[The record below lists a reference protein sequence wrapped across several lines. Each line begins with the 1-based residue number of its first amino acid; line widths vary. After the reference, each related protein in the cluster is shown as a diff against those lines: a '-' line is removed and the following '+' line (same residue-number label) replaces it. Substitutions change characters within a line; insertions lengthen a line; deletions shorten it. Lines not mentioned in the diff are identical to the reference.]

1 LINSRFDHWM
11 NQRTHVADHAPTL
24 PASKIRPNT
33 LLPLATPA
41 CACGGGCPRC
51 RGAGTVQP
59 RMWVGEAGDRLEQEA
74 ESLAAGMTQGIRS
87 VARSAHGVADSPGLA
102 PLRPERLLSG
112 VGAGQTLPQSLRHPF
127 EERLGHNL
135 ANVRVHNGADVGD
148 SAAAMGAQ
156 AYTLGN
162 DIVFAPGQYAPETT
176 QGHHLLAHELTHVVQ
191 QTGKP
196 ESVGLSPAKSGGMQR
211 NGMVEAWRADLA
223 QRKSKVK
230 SLAKQGDAALS
241 YDVDPASGK
250 ARSFQLTQNFGLE
263 LDSSANASDY
273 AVVQWIKGELFEL
286 RGKDKVYWPASM
298 GLFGRKNTDPFLFTD
313 WVVDTPD
320 ADPRFGS
327 HYGLTV
333 TVPVTKIEDS
343 PGVLTQGVLPAGLT
357 YDISARMGV
366 YPWGSRIPTDIAGWQ
381 SQKPEPFMEVQWG
394 WKITVAPDQ
403 KNFDI
408 TVK

>member
-1 LINSRFDHWM
+1 LIDSRFDHWV
-11 NQRTHVADHAPTL
+11 NQRTHVAGQAPTRT
-24 PASKIRPNT
+24 ASKIRSNA
-33 LLPLATPA
+33 LSPLATPA

-51 RGAGTVQP
+51 RGVGTVQP
-59 RMWVGEAGDRLEQEA
+59 RLWVGAAGDRLEQEA
-74 ESLAAGMTQGIRS
+74 ETLAAGMTQGTAS
-87 VARSAHGVADSPGLA
+87 VAASSHGVTDSAGLA
-102 PLRPERLLSG
+102 PLRPEHLLSG
-112 VGAGQTLPQSLRHPF
+112 VGVGQTLPQSLRNLY
-127 EERLGHNL
+127 EERLGHDL
-135 ANVRVHNGADVGD
+135 ANVRVHDEAEVGQ
-148 SAAAMGAQ
+148 SATAMGAQ

-162 DIVFAPGQYAPETT
+162 DIVFASGQFAPEST
-176 QGHHLLAHELTHVVQ
+176 QGRHLLAHELAHVVQ
-191 QTGKP
+191 QTGNP
-196 ESVGLSPAKSGGMQR
+196 ESAGLSPAESGGMQR

-223 QRKSKVK
+223 QRKAKVK
-230 SLAKQGDAALS
+230 ALAKQGDATFS
-241 YDVDPASGK
+241 YGVDAATGKASG
-250 ARSFQLTQNFGLE
+250 FQLTQNFDLE

-273 AVVQWIKGELFEL
+273 AVVQWVKGELFEL

-298 GLFGRKNTDPFLFTD
+298 GLFGRKNTDPFLLTD

-381 SQKPEPFMEVQWG
+381 SQKPEPFMEVHWVGKLPWHQNRRTL
-394 WKITVAPDQ
+394 ISL
-403 KNFDI
+403 
-408 TVK
+408 